1 VRDFLWRPRTIP
13 RQAPGSRVKSRQIA
27 MICLAHELLIR
38 QQTSLLTHPH
48 EEVTMALEQPIE
60 QKGIVHPERTAAASP
75 FSLMRRLSDDMERI
89 FEDTWPGHRLPRRFQ
104 GFDLA
109 TTRWTPEIEAF
120 ERKGEFVVRTDL
132 PGMTKE
138 NIKVEVSEGDLVIQG
153 ERKEEKEQK
162 EKGYY
167 KCERTYGSF
176 YRAVPLPEGV
186 KADEAKATFKDG
198 VLEIAMPAGKVP
210 EKHGRQLEIK

>member
-1 VRDFLWRPRTIP
+1 
-13 RQAPGSRVKSRQIA
+13 
-27 MICLAHELLIR
+27 
-38 QQTSLLTHPH
+38 
-48 EEVTMALEQPIE
+48 MAVQQPIE
-60 QKGIVHPERTAAASP
+60 EKGLARPERAAVASP

-89 FEDTWPGHRLPRRFQ
+89 FEDTWSGHRIPRLFR
-104 GFDLA
+104 GIDLS
-109 TTRWTPEIEAF
+109 TTYWTPEIEVF
-120 ERKGEFVVRTDL
+120 ERKGEFIVRADL

-138 NIKVEVSEGDLVIQG
+138 NVKVEVTEGNLVIQG

-167 KCERTYGSF
+167 ACERSYGSF
-176 YRAVPLPEGV
+176 YRTDSLPEGV

-198 VLEIAMPAGKVP
+198 VLEIAMSAGKVP

>member
-1 VRDFLWRPRTIP
+1 MAVERSTEEKGLARSQP
-13 RQAPGSRVKSRQIA
+13 PGLS
-27 MICLAHELLIR
+27 
-38 QQTSLLTHPH
+38 
-48 EEVTMALEQPIE
+48 
-60 QKGIVHPERTAAASP
+60 SP

-89 FEDTWPGHRLPRRFQ
+89 FEDTWGTHRIPRLFRNL
-104 GFDLA
+104 DLA
-109 TTRWTPEIEAF
+109 TTRWTPDIEVF
-120 ERKGEFVVRTDL
+120 ERKGEFVVRADL
-132 PGMTKE
+132 PGMTKD
-138 NIKVEVSEGDLVIQG
+138 NVKVEVSEGDLVIQG

-167 KCERTYGSF
+167 ACERSYGAF

-198 VLEIAMPAGKVP
+198 VLEIAMPAGKAP

>member
-1 VRDFLWRPRTIP
+1 MAVEKPIAEKGLART
-13 RQAPGSRVKSRQIA
+13 
-27 MICLAHELLIR
+27 E
-38 QQTSLLTHPH
+38 HP
-48 EEVTMALEQPIE
+48 VY
-60 QKGIVHPERTAAASP
+60 ASP
-75 FSLMRRLSDDMERI
+75 FSLMRRLSDDMERV
-89 FEDTWPGHRLPRRFQ
+89 FEDTWPGHRLPRLFR

-120 ERKGEFVVRTDL
+120 ERKGEFVVRADL
-132 PGMTKE
+132 PGMTKD
-138 NIKVEVSEGDLVIQG
+138 NIKVEVSEGDLVILG

-167 KCERTYGSF
+167 TCERTYGSF